1 MSFKASW
8 LCLVSLVAKKTDIK
22 ILGCLLLALGP
33 LAAHAEEVSVAVA
46 ANFAAPMQKIAA
58 LFAQDTGHTAVL
70 SVGST
75 GKFYAQIKNG
85 APFHVL
91 LAADDETPL
100 RLEKENGTTPNT
112 RITYA
117 VGKLV
122 LWSKQAGGVDALGE
136 VLRNGSFTH
145 LAIADPKLAPY
156 GAAAIETLQALGLLT
171 KLQPRLIQGESIGQA
186 YQFVASGNA
195 SMGFVAL
202 SQVMFDHRITEG
214 SAWVVP
220 PNLYQTIRQ
229 DAVILKNGKDNKAA
243 IALIAYIQSEKA
255 RAVIR
260 SFGYGL

>member
-1 MSFKASW
+1 MAR
-8 LCLVSLVAKKTDIK
+8 KTDIK
-22 ILGCLLLALGP
+22 ILGCLLLALGS

-46 ANFAAPMQKIAA
+46 ANFATPMQKIAV
-58 LFAQDTGHTAVL
+58 LFTQDTGHTATL
-70 SVGST
+70 SMGST

-91 LAADDETPL
+91 LSGDEETPL
-100 RLEKENGTTPNT
+100 RLEQENAAAPHT
-112 RITYA
+112 RFTYA

-122 LWSKQAGGVDALGE
+122 LWSKQAGSVDAQGD
-136 VLRNGSFTH
+136 VLRKGNFSH

-171 KLQPRLIQGESIGQA
+171 KLQPRLVQGESIGQA

-195 SMGFVAL
+195 QLGFVAL
-202 SQVMFDHRITEG
+202 SQVMSNDRIAEG
-214 SAWVVP
+214 SAWLVP
-220 PNLYQTIRQ
+220 PHLYQALRQ

-243 IALIAYIQSEKA
+243 TALMAYLKTEKA

>member
-1 MSFKASW
+1 MAR
-8 LCLVSLVAKKTDIK
+8 KTDIK
-22 ILGCLLLALGP
+22 ILGCLLLALGS

-46 ANFAAPMQKIAA
+46 ANFATPMQKIAV
-58 LFAQDTGHTAVL
+58 LFTQDTGHTATL
-70 SVGST
+70 SMGST

-91 LAADDETPL
+91 LSGDDETPL
-100 RLEKENGTTPNT
+100 RLEKDNAVTPHT
-112 RITYA
+112 RFTFA

-122 LWSKQAGGVDALGE
+122 LWSKQAGFVDAQGD
-136 VLRNGSFTH
+136 VLRKGNFSH

-171 KLQPRLIQGESIGQA
+171 KLQPRLVQGESIGQA

-195 SMGFVAL
+195 QLGFVAL
-202 SQVMFDHRITEG
+202 SQVMSNDRITEG
-214 SAWVVP
+214 SAWLVP
-220 PNLYQTIRQ
+220 PHLYQALRQ

-243 IALIAYIQSEKA
+243 TALMAYLKTEKA

>member
-1 MSFKASW
+1 MAR
-8 LCLVSLVAKKTDIK
+8 KTDIK
-22 ILGCLLLALGP
+22 ILGCLLLALGS

-46 ANFAAPMQKIAA
+46 ANFATPMQKIAV
-58 LFAQDTGHTAVL
+58 LFTQDTGHTATL
-70 SVGST
+70 SMGST

-91 LAADDETPL
+91 LSGDEEIPL
-100 RLEKENGTTPNT
+100 RLEQENAAAPHT
-112 RITYA
+112 RFTYA

-122 LWSKQAGGVDALGE
+122 LWSKQAGFVDAQGD
-136 VLRNGSFTH
+136 VLRKGNFSH

-171 KLQPRLIQGESIGQA
+171 KLQPRLVQGESIGQA

-195 SMGFVAL
+195 QLGFVAL
-202 SQVMFDHRITEG
+202 SQVMSNDRITEG
-214 SAWVVP
+214 SAWLVP
-220 PNLYQTIRQ
+220 PHLYQALRQ

-243 IALIAYIQSEKA
+243 TALMAYLKTEKA

-260 SFGYGL
+260 SFGYGF

>member
-1 MSFKASW
+1 MAR
-8 LCLVSLVAKKTDIK
+8 KTDIK
-22 ILGCLLLALGP
+22 ILGCLLLALGS

-46 ANFAAPMQKIAA
+46 ANFATPMQKIAV
-58 LFAQDTGHTAVL
+58 LFTQDTGHTATL
-70 SVGST
+70 SMGST

-91 LAADDETPL
+91 LSGDDETPR
-100 RLEKENGTTPNT
+100 RLEKENAIAPQT
-112 RITYA
+112 RFTYA

-122 LWSKQAGGVDALGE
+122 LWSKQAGFVDAQGD
-136 VLRNGSFTH
+136 VLRKGNFSH

-171 KLQPRLIQGESIGQA
+171 KLQPRLVQGESIGQA

-195 SMGFVAL
+195 QLGFVAL
-202 SQVMFDHRITEG
+202 SQVMSNDRITEG
-214 SAWVVP
+214 SAWLVP
-220 PNLYQTIRQ
+220 PHLYQALRQ

-243 IALIAYIQSEKA
+243 TALMAYLKTEKA

-260 SFGYGL
+260 SFGYGF

>member
-1 MSFKASW
+1 MAR
-8 LCLVSLVAKKTDIK
+8 KTDIK
-22 ILGCLLLALGP
+22 ILSCLLLALGS

-46 ANFAAPMQKIAA
+46 ANFATPMQKIAV
-58 LFAQDTGHTAVL
+58 LFTQDTGHTATL
-70 SVGST
+70 SMGST

-91 LAADDETPL
+91 LSGDEETPL
-100 RLEKENGTTPNT
+100 RLEQENAAAPHT
-112 RITYA
+112 RFTFA

-122 LWSKQAGGVDALGE
+122 LWSKQAGFVDAQGD
-136 VLRNGSFTH
+136 VLRKGYFSH

-171 KLQPRLIQGESIGQA
+171 KLQPRLVQGESIGQA

-195 SMGFVAL
+195 QLGFVAL
-202 SQVMFDHRITEG
+202 SQVMSNDRITEG
-214 SAWVVP
+214 SAWLVP
-220 PNLYQTIRQ
+220 PHLYQALRQ

-243 IALIAYIQSEKA
+243 TALMAYLKTEKA

-260 SFGYGL
+260 SFGYGF

>member
-1 MSFKASW
+1 MAR
-8 LCLVSLVAKKTDIK
+8 KTDIK
-22 ILGCLLLALGP
+22 ILGCLLLALGS

-46 ANFAAPMQKIAA
+46 ANFATPMQKIAV
-58 LFAQDTGHTAVL
+58 LFTQDTGHTATL
-70 SVGST
+70 SMGST

-91 LAADDETPL
+91 LSGDEETPL
-100 RLEKENGTTPNT
+100 RLEQENAAAPHT
-112 RITYA
+112 RFTYA

-122 LWSKQAGGVDALGE
+122 LWSKQAGFVDAQGD
-136 VLRNGSFTH
+136 VLRKGNFSH

-171 KLQPRLIQGESIGQA
+171 KLQPRLVQGESIGQA

-195 SMGFVAL
+195 QLGFVAL
-202 SQVMFDHRITEG
+202 SQVMSNDRITEG
-214 SAWVVP
+214 SAWLVP
-220 PNLYQTIRQ
+220 PHLYQALRQ

-243 IALIAYIQSEKA
+243 TALMAYLKTEKA

-260 SFGYGL
+260 SFGYGF

>member
-1 MSFKASW
+1 MAR
-8 LCLVSLVAKKTDIK
+8 KTDIK
-22 ILGCLLLALGP
+22 ILGCLLLALGS

-46 ANFAAPMQKIAA
+46 ANFATPMQKIAV
-58 LFAQDTGHTAVL
+58 LFTQDTGHTATL
-70 SVGST
+70 SMGST

-91 LAADDETPL
+91 LSGDDETPL
-100 RLEKENGTTPNT
+100 RLEKENAAAPHT
-112 RITYA
+112 RFTYA

-122 LWSKQAGGVDALGE
+122 LWSKQAGFVDAQGD
-136 VLRNGSFTH
+136 VLRKGNFSH

-171 KLQPRLIQGESIGQA
+171 KLQPRLVQGESIGQA

-195 SMGFVAL
+195 QLGFVAL
-202 SQVMFDHRITEG
+202 SQVMSNDRITEG
-214 SAWVVP
+214 SAWLVP
-220 PNLYQTIRQ
+220 PHLYQALRQ

-243 IALIAYIQSEKA
+243 TALMAYLKTEKA

-260 SFGYGL
+260 SFGYGF

>member
-1 MSFKASW
+1 MAR
-8 LCLVSLVAKKTDIK
+8 KTDIK
-22 ILGCLLLALGP
+22 ILGCLLLALGS

-46 ANFAAPMQKIAA
+46 ANFATPMQKIAV
-58 LFAQDTGHTAVL
+58 LFTQDTGHTATL
-70 SVGST
+70 SMGST

-91 LAADDETPL
+91 LSGDDETPL
-100 RLEKENGTTPNT
+100 RLEKDNAVTPHT
-112 RITYA
+112 RFTFA

-122 LWSKQAGGVDALGE
+122 LWSKQAGFVDAQGD
-136 VLRNGSFTH
+136 VLRKGNFSH

-171 KLQPRLIQGESIGQA
+171 KLQPRLVQGESIGQA

-195 SMGFVAL
+195 QLGFVAL
-202 SQVMFDHRITEG
+202 SQVMSNDRITEG
-214 SAWVVP
+214 SAWLVP
-220 PNLYQTIRQ
+220 PHLYQALRQ

-243 IALIAYIQSEKA
+243 TALMAYLKTEKA

-260 SFGYGL
+260 SFGYGF

>member
-1 MSFKASW
+1 MAR
-8 LCLVSLVAKKTDIK
+8 KTDIK
-22 ILGCLLLALGP
+22 ILGCLLLALGS

-46 ANFAAPMQKIAA
+46 ANFATPMQKIAV
-58 LFAQDTGHTAVL
+58 LFTQDTGHTATL
-70 SVGST
+70 SMGST

-91 LAADDETPL
+91 LSGDEETPL
-100 RLEKENGTTPNT
+100 RLEQENAAAPHT
-112 RITYA
+112 RFTYA

-122 LWSKQAGGVDALGE
+122 LWSKQAGFVDAQGD
-136 VLRNGSFTH
+136 VLRKGNFSH

-171 KLQPRLIQGESIGQA
+171 KLQPRLVQGESIGQA

-195 SMGFVAL
+195 QLGFVAL
-202 SQVMFDHRITEG
+202 SQVMSNDRIAEG
-214 SAWVVP
+214 SAWLVP
-220 PNLYQTIRQ
+220 PHLYQALRQ

-243 IALIAYIQSEKA
+243 TALMAYLKTEKA

-260 SFGYGL
+260 SFGYGF

>member
-1 MSFKASW
+1 MAR
-8 LCLVSLVAKKTDIK
+8 KTDIK
-22 ILGCLLLALGP
+22 ILGCLLLALGS

-46 ANFAAPMQKIAA
+46 ANFATPMQKIAV
-58 LFAQDTGHTAVL
+58 LFTQDTGHTATL
-70 SVGST
+70 SMGST

-91 LAADDETPL
+91 LSGDDETPL
-100 RLEKENGTTPNT
+100 RLEKDNAVTPHT
-112 RITYA
+112 RFTFA

-122 LWSKQAGGVDALGE
+122 LWSKQAGFVDAQGD
-136 VLRNGSFTH
+136 VLRKGYFSH

-171 KLQPRLIQGESIGQA
+171 KLQPRLVQGESIGQA

-195 SMGFVAL
+195 QLGFVAL
-202 SQVMFDHRITEG
+202 SQVMSNDRITEG
-214 SAWVVP
+214 SAWLVP
-220 PNLYQTIRQ
+220 PHLYQALRQ

-243 IALIAYIQSEKA
+243 TALMAYLKTEKA

>member
-1 MSFKASW
+1 
-8 LCLVSLVAKKTDIK
+8 VARKTDIK
-22 ILGCLLLALGP
+22 ILGCLLLALGS

-46 ANFAAPMQKIAA
+46 ANFATPMQKIAV
-58 LFAQDTGHTAVL
+58 LFTQDTGHTATL
-70 SVGST
+70 SMGST

-91 LAADDETPL
+91 LSGDDETAL
-100 RLEKENGTTPNT
+100 RLEKDNAITPHT
-112 RITYA
+112 RFTFA

-122 LWSKQAGGVDALGE
+122 LWSKQAGFVDAQGD
-136 VLRNGSFTH
+136 VLRNGNFSH
-145 LAIADPKLAPY
+145 LALADPKLAPY

-171 KLQPRLIQGESIGQA
+171 KLQPRLVQGESIGQA

-195 SMGFVAL
+195 QLGFVAL
-202 SQVMFDHRITEG
+202 SQVMSNDRITEG
-214 SAWVVP
+214 SAWLVP
-220 PNLYQTIRQ
+220 PHLYQALRQ

-243 IALIAYIQSEKA
+243 TALMAYLKTEKA

>member
-1 MSFKASW
+1 
-8 LCLVSLVAKKTDIK
+8 LVARKTDIK
-22 ILGCLLLALGP
+22 ILGCLLLALGS

-46 ANFAAPMQKIAA
+46 ANFATPMQKIAV
-58 LFAQDTGHTAVL
+58 LFTQDTGHTATL
-70 SVGST
+70 SMGST

-91 LAADDETPL
+91 LSGDEETPL
-100 RLEKENGTTPNT
+100 RLEQENGTAPNT
-112 RITYA
+112 RFTYA

-122 LWSKQAGGVDALGE
+122 LWSKQAGFVDAQGD
-136 VLRNGSFTH
+136 VLRKGNFSH

-171 KLQPRLIQGESIGQA
+171 KLQPRLVQGESIGQA

-195 SMGFVAL
+195 QLGFVAL
-202 SQVMFDHRITEG
+202 SQVMSNDRITEG
-214 SAWVVP
+214 SAWLVP
-220 PNLYQTIRQ
+220 PHLYQALRQ

-243 IALIAYIQSEKA
+243 TALMAYLKTEKA

-260 SFGYGL
+260 SFGYGF

>member
-1 MSFKASW
+1 MAR
-8 LCLVSLVAKKTDIK
+8 KTDIK
-22 ILGCLLLALGP
+22 ILGCLLLALGS

-46 ANFAAPMQKIAA
+46 ANFATPMQKIAV
-58 LFAQDTGHTAVL
+58 LFTQDTGHTATL
-70 SVGST
+70 SMGST

-91 LAADDETPL
+91 LSGDDETPR
-100 RLEKENGTTPNT
+100 RLEKENAIAPQT
-112 RITYA
+112 RFTYA

-122 LWSKQAGGVDALGE
+122 LWSKQAGFVDAQGD
-136 VLRNGSFTH
+136 VLRKGYFSH

-171 KLQPRLIQGESIGQA
+171 KLQPRLVQGESIGQA

-195 SMGFVAL
+195 QLGFVAL
-202 SQVMFDHRITEG
+202 SQVMSNDRITEG
-214 SAWVVP
+214 SAWLVP
-220 PNLYQTIRQ
+220 PHLYQALRQ

-243 IALIAYIQSEKA
+243 TALMAYLKTEKA

-260 SFGYGL
+260 SFGYGF

>member
-1 MSFKASW
+1 MAR
-8 LCLVSLVAKKTDIK
+8 KTDIK
-22 ILGCLLLALGP
+22 ILGCLLLALGS

-46 ANFAAPMQKIAA
+46 ANFATPMQKIAV
-58 LFAQDTGHTAVL
+58 LFTQDTGHTATL
-70 SVGST
+70 SMGST

-91 LAADDETPL
+91 LSGDDETPL
-100 RLEKENGTTPNT
+100 RLEKDNAVTPHT
-112 RITYA
+112 RFTFA

-122 LWSKQAGGVDALGE
+122 LWSKQAGFVDAQGD
-136 VLRNGSFTH
+136 VLRKGYFSH

-171 KLQPRLIQGESIGQA
+171 KLQPRLVQGESIGQA

-195 SMGFVAL
+195 QLGFVAL
-202 SQVMFDHRITEG
+202 SQVMSNDRITEG
-214 SAWVVP
+214 SAWLVP
-220 PNLYQTIRQ
+220 PHLYQALRQ

-243 IALIAYIQSEKA
+243 TALMAYLKTEKA

-260 SFGYGL
+260 SFGYGF

>member
-1 MSFKASW
+1 MAR
-8 LCLVSLVAKKTDIK
+8 KTDIK
-22 ILGCLLLALGP
+22 ILGCLLLALGS

-46 ANFAAPMQKIAA
+46 ANFATPMQKIAV
-58 LFAQDTGHTAVL
+58 LFTQDTGHTATL
-70 SVGST
+70 SMGST

-91 LAADDETPL
+91 LSGDEETPL
-100 RLEKENGTTPNT
+100 RLEQENAAAPHT

-122 LWSKQAGGVDALGE
+122 LWSKQAGFVNAQGD
-136 VLRNGSFTH
+136 VLRSGNFSH
-145 LAIADPKLAPY
+145 LALADPKLAPY

-171 KLQPRLIQGESIGQA
+171 KLQPRLVQGESIGQA

-195 SMGFVAL
+195 QLGFVAL
-202 SQVMFDHRITEG
+202 SQVMSNDRITEG
-214 SAWVVP
+214 SAWLVP
-220 PNLYQTIRQ
+220 PHLYQALRQ

-243 IALIAYIQSEKA
+243 TALMAYLKTEKA

-260 SFGYGL
+260 SFGYGF

>member
-1 MSFKASW
+1 MAR
-8 LCLVSLVAKKTDIK
+8 KTDIK
-22 ILGCLLLALGP
+22 ILGCLLLALGS

-46 ANFAAPMQKIAA
+46 ANFATPMQKIAV
-58 LFAQDTGHTAVL
+58 LFTQDTGHTATL
-70 SVGST
+70 SMGST

-91 LAADDETPL
+91 LSGDDETPL
-100 RLEKENGTTPNT
+100 RLEKENAAAPHT
-112 RITYA
+112 RFTYA

-122 LWSKQAGGVDALGE
+122 LWSKQAGYVDAQGD
-136 VLRNGSFTH
+136 VLRKGNFSH

-171 KLQPRLIQGESIGQA
+171 KLQPRLVQGESIGQA

-195 SMGFVAL
+195 QLGFVAL
-202 SQVMFDHRITEG
+202 SQVMSNDRITEG
-214 SAWVVP
+214 SAWLVP
-220 PNLYQTIRQ
+220 PHLYQALRQ

-243 IALIAYIQSEKA
+243 TALMAYLKTEKA

-260 SFGYGL
+260 SFGYGF

>member
-1 MSFKASW
+1 MAR
-8 LCLVSLVAKKTDIK
+8 KTDIK
-22 ILGCLLLALGP
+22 ILGCLLLALGS

-46 ANFAAPMQKIAA
+46 ANFATPMQKIAV
-58 LFAQDTGHTAVL
+58 LFTQDTGHTATL
-70 SVGST
+70 SMGST

-91 LAADDETPL
+91 LSGDDETPL
-100 RLEKENGTTPNT
+100 RLEKDNAVTPHT
-112 RITYA
+112 RFTFA

-122 LWSKQAGGVDALGE
+122 LWSKQAGFVDAQGD
-136 VLRNGSFTH
+136 VLRKGYFSH

-171 KLQPRLIQGESIGQA
+171 KLQPRLVQGESIGQT

-195 SMGFVAL
+195 QLGFVAL
-202 SQVMFDHRITEG
+202 SQVMSNDRITEG
-214 SAWVVP
+214 SAWLVP
-220 PNLYQTIRQ
+220 PHLYQALRQ

-243 IALIAYIQSEKA
+243 TALMAYLKTEKA

-260 SFGYGL
+260 SFGYGF

>member
-1 MSFKASW
+1 MAR
-8 LCLVSLVAKKTDIK
+8 KTDIK
-22 ILGCLLLALGP
+22 ILGCLLLALGS

-46 ANFAAPMQKIAA
+46 ANFATPMQKIAV
-58 LFAQDTGHTAVL
+58 LFTQDTGHIATL
-70 SVGST
+70 SMGST

-91 LAADDETPL
+91 LSGDDETPL
-100 RLEKENGTTPNT
+100 RLEKENAAAPHT
-112 RITYA
+112 RFTFA

-122 LWSKQAGGVDALGE
+122 LWSKQAGFVDAQGD
-136 VLRNGSFTH
+136 VLRKGYFSH

-171 KLQPRLIQGESIGQA
+171 KLQPRLVQGESIGQA

-195 SMGFVAL
+195 QLGFVAL
-202 SQVMFDHRITEG
+202 SQVMSNDRITEG
-214 SAWVVP
+214 SAWLVP
-220 PNLYQTIRQ
+220 PHLYQALRQ

-243 IALIAYIQSEKA
+243 TALMAYLKTEKA

-260 SFGYGL
+260 SFGYGF

>member
-1 MSFKASW
+1 MAR
-8 LCLVSLVAKKTDIK
+8 KTDIK
-22 ILGCLLLALGP
+22 ILGCLLLALGS

-46 ANFAAPMQKIAA
+46 ANFATPMQKIAV
-58 LFAQDTGHTAVL
+58 LFTQDTGHTATL
-70 SVGST
+70 SMGST

-91 LAADDETPL
+91 LSGDDETPL
-100 RLEKENGTTPNT
+100 RLEKENAAAPHT
-112 RITYA
+112 RFTFA

-122 LWSKQAGGVDALGE
+122 LWSKQAGFVDAQGD
-136 VLRNGSFTH
+136 VLRKGYFSH

-171 KLQPRLIQGESIGQA
+171 KLQPRLVQGESIGQA

-195 SMGFVAL
+195 QLGFVAL
-202 SQVMFDHRITEG
+202 SQVMSNDRITEG
-214 SAWVVP
+214 SAWLVP
-220 PNLYQTIRQ
+220 PHLYQALRQ

-243 IALIAYIQSEKA
+243 TALMAYLKTEKA

-260 SFGYGL
+260 SFGYGF

>member
-1 MSFKASW
+1 MAR
-8 LCLVSLVAKKTDIK
+8 KTDIK
-22 ILGCLLLALGP
+22 ILGCLLLALGS

-46 ANFAAPMQKIAA
+46 ANFATPMQKIAV
-58 LFAQDTGHTAVL
+58 LFTQDTGHTATL
-70 SVGST
+70 SMGST

-91 LAADDETPL
+91 LSGDDETPL
-100 RLEKENGTTPNT
+100 RLEKENAAAPHT
-112 RITYA
+112 RFTYA

-122 LWSKQAGGVDALGE
+122 LWSKQAGYADAQGD
-136 VLRNGSFTH
+136 VLRKGNFSH

-171 KLQPRLIQGESIGQA
+171 KLQPRLVQGESIGQA

-195 SMGFVAL
+195 QLGFVAL
-202 SQVMFDHRITEG
+202 SQVMSNDRIAEG
-214 SAWVVP
+214 SAWLVP
-220 PNLYQTIRQ
+220 PHLYQALRQ

-243 IALIAYIQSEKA
+243 TALMAYLKTEKA

-260 SFGYGL
+260 SFGYGF

>member
-1 MSFKASW
+1 MAR
-8 LCLVSLVAKKTDIK
+8 KTDIK
-22 ILGCLLLALGP
+22 ILGCLLLALGS

-46 ANFAAPMQKIAA
+46 ANFATPMQKIAV
-58 LFAQDTGHTAVL
+58 LFTQDTGHTATL
-70 SVGST
+70 SMGST

-91 LAADDETPL
+91 LSGDDETPL
-100 RLEKENGTTPNT
+100 RLEKDNALTPHT
-112 RITYA
+112 RFTFA

-122 LWSKQAGGVDALGE
+122 LWSKQAGYVDAQGD
-136 VLRNGSFTH
+136 VLRKGNFSH

-171 KLQPRLIQGESIGQA
+171 KLQPRLVQGESIGQA

-195 SMGFVAL
+195 QLGFVAL
-202 SQVMFDHRITEG
+202 SQVMSNDRITEG
-214 SAWVVP
+214 SAWLVP
-220 PNLYQTIRQ
+220 PHLYQALRQ

-243 IALIAYIQSEKA
+243 TALMAYLKTEKA

-260 SFGYGL
+260 SFGYGF

>member
-1 MSFKASW
+1 MAR
-8 LCLVSLVAKKTDIK
+8 KTDIK
-22 ILGCLLLALGP
+22 ILGCLLLALGS

-46 ANFAAPMQKIAA
+46 ANFATPMQKIAV
-58 LFAQDTGHTAVL
+58 LFTQDTGHTATL
-70 SVGST
+70 SMGST

-91 LAADDETPL
+91 LSGDDETPL
-100 RLEKENGTTPNT
+100 RLEKDNAVTPHT
-112 RITYA
+112 RFTFA

-122 LWSKQAGGVDALGE
+122 LWSKQAGHVDAQGD
-136 VLRNGSFTH
+136 VLRKGYFSH

-171 KLQPRLIQGESIGQA
+171 KLQPRLVQGESIGQA

-195 SMGFVAL
+195 QLGFVAL
-202 SQVMFDHRITEG
+202 SQVMSNDRITEG
-214 SAWVVP
+214 SAWLVP
-220 PNLYQTIRQ
+220 PHLYQALRQ

-243 IALIAYIQSEKA
+243 TALMAYLKTEKA

-260 SFGYGL
+260 SFGYGF

>member
-1 MSFKASW
+1 
-8 LCLVSLVAKKTDIK
+8 VARKTDIK
-22 ILGCLLLALGP
+22 ILGCLLLALGS

-46 ANFAAPMQKIAA
+46 ANFATPMQKIAV
-58 LFAQDTGHTAVL
+58 LFTQDTGHTATL
-70 SVGST
+70 SMGST

-91 LAADDETPL
+91 LSGDDETPL
-100 RLEKENGTTPNT
+100 RLEKDNAVTPHT
-112 RITYA
+112 RFTFA

-122 LWSKQAGGVDALGE
+122 LWSKQAGFVDAQGD
-136 VLRNGSFTH
+136 VLRKGYFSH

-171 KLQPRLIQGESIGQA
+171 KLQPRLVQGESIGQA

-195 SMGFVAL
+195 QLGFVAL
-202 SQVMFDHRITEG
+202 SQVMSNDRITEG
-214 SAWVVP
+214 SAWLVP
-220 PNLYQTIRQ
+220 PHLYQALRQ

-243 IALIAYIQSEKA
+243 TALMAYLKTEKA

-260 SFGYGL
+260 SFGYGF

>member
-1 MSFKASW
+1 
-8 LCLVSLVAKKTDIK
+8 LVARKTDIK
-22 ILGCLLLALGP
+22 ILGCLLLALGS

-46 ANFAAPMQKIAA
+46 ANFATPMQKIAV
-58 LFAQDTGHTAVL
+58 LFTQDTGHTATL
-70 SVGST
+70 SMGST

-91 LAADDETPL
+91 LSGDDETPL
-100 RLEKENGTTPNT
+100 RLEKDNAVTPHT
-112 RITYA
+112 RFTFA

-122 LWSKQAGGVDALGE
+122 LWSKQAGFVDAQGD
-136 VLRNGSFTH
+136 VLRKGYFSH

-171 KLQPRLIQGESIGQA
+171 KLQPRLVQGESIGQA

-195 SMGFVAL
+195 QLGFVAL
-202 SQVMFDHRITEG
+202 SQVMSNDRITEG
-214 SAWVVP
+214 SAWLVP
-220 PNLYQTIRQ
+220 PHLYQALRQ

-243 IALIAYIQSEKA
+243 TALMAYLKTEKA

-260 SFGYGL
+260 SFGYGF